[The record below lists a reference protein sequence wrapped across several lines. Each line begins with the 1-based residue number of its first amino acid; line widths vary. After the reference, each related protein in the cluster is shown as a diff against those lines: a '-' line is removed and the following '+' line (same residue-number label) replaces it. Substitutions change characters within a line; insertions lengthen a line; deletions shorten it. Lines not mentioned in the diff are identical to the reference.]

1 MTDEFL
7 YEDAGF
13 PQCHGAT
20 VVELENG
27 DLVAAFFGGTREKNP
42 DCNIWTCRK
51 PYGSKEWT
59 KPYKAADG
67 IYTKLTAA
75 AFSER
80 DLSKFAARDSII
92 DELLRDKPN
101 VVQQDRFALFREAML
116 RMGGARE
123 AAPAVPMGDGK
134 NYPWW
139 MRPPRIAVSPW

>member
-1 MTDEFL
+1 MSWR
-7 YEDAGF
+7 YCCRIG
-13 PQCHGAT
+13 
-20 VVELENG
+20 NG

-75 AFSER
+75 AFSES

-116 RMGGARE
+116 RMGEPGKLLRQFLWEMARIIH
-123 AAPAVPMGDGK
+123 GG
-134 NYPWW
+134 W
-139 MRPPRIAVSPW
+139 RPPRIAVSPW